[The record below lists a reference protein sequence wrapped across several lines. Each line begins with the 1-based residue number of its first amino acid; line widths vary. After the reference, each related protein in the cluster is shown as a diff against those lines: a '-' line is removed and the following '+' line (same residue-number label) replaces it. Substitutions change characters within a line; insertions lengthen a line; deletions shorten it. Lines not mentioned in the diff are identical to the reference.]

1 MAANGFTPWPEET
14 ALAYRRAGYWQGR
27 PLPELLHDW
36 AAAHGPRTALA
47 HGATRLTYF
56 QLDRRVNRM
65 AAGLRLRGV
74 APGKR
79 VVVQLPNTPEFVVA
93 VFALMRAGAIPVLAP
108 LTHREPE
115 ITHVVAE
122 SEAVGY
128 IGPAVY
134 GGFDHTAMAARVAA
148 GSTSLRRIFTLATPG
163 EQAGGFSVLPGGC
176 LAFPLH
182 TVDEAPVPDRRPDAS
197 DVAFFLLSGGT
208 TAQPRLIGRTHDDYA
223 YQLRATAEL
232 LGLGP
237 EDVYLAVL
245 PAEFNLTLGSP
256 GILGTLAAGGTVVLL
271 DDPAPDTA
279 FAAIAR
285 ERVTVTSV
293 LPGLAARWLD
303 ALDGAG
309 AGLVPHQATFAPSR
323 RPVHPLAAPA
333 ESPRTPSPSGTASG
347 RHTESTHRTPLPDGQ
362 TLRAGTLDSLRVLQ
376 IGGGRLAP
384 GLAARIEPG
393 FGCRLQQVSGR
404 AEGLLTVTRL
414 DDPRDVV
421 LTTQGRPVSPAD
433 EIRIDAPEGEAGE
446 LLVRGPY
453 TPRGYYRSPEHNARA
468 FTPDGFHRTGDLARL
483 TPEGNL
489 VVERRAEDLVIRE
502 E

>member
-27 PLPELLHDW
+27 TLPELLHDW
-36 AAAHGPRTALA
+36 AAAYGPRTALA

-79 VVVQLPNTPEFVVA
+79 VVVQLPNTPEFIVA
-93 VFALMRAGAIPVLAP
+93 VFALMRAGAVPVLAP
-108 LTHREPE
+108 ITHRERE

-122 SEAVGY
+122 TEAVGY
-128 IGPAVY
+128 IGPAVH
-134 GGFDHTAMAARVAA
+134 GGFDHTAMAARVAT
-148 GSTSLRRIFTLATPG
+148 GSTSLRRIFTVAVPG

-182 TVDEAPVPDRRPDAS
+182 TVDEAPVPDRRLDAS

-208 TAQPRLIGRTHDDYA
+208 TVLPGGTTAPPGLIGRTHDDYA

-237 EDVYLAVL
+237 EDVYLAAL

-285 ERVTVTSV
+285 ERVTVTAV

-309 AGLVPHQATFAPSR
+309 AGLVPRQATFTPSR
-323 RPVHPLAAPA
+323 RPARPLAAPDA
-333 ESPRTPSPSGTASG
+333 A
-347 RHTESTHRTPLPDGQ
+347 PLLDGQ
-362 TLRAGTLDSLRVLQ
+362 TSPAGALASLRVLQ

-404 AEGLLTVTRL
+404 AEGLLTMTRL

-468 FTPDGFHRTGDLARL
+468 FTPDGFHRTGVLARL
-483 TPEGNL
+483 TPDGNL
-489 VVERRAEDLVIRE
+489 VVEERDDRT
-502 E
+502 

>member
-14 ALAYRRAGYWQGR
+14 ALAHRRAGYWQGR

-36 AAAHGPRTALA
+36 AAAHGPRTALV

-65 AAGLRLRGV
+65 AAGLRLRGI

-79 VVVQLPNTPEFVVA
+79 VVVQLPNTPEFVIA
-93 VFALMRAGAIPVLAP
+93 VFALMRAGAVPVLAP
-108 LTHREPE
+108 TDRREPE
-115 ITHVVAE
+115 IAQLTAGT
-122 SEAVGY
+122 EAVGY
-128 IGPAVY
+128 VGPAVHR
-134 GGFDHTAMAARVAA
+134 GFDHAAMAARIAA
-148 GSTSLRRIFTLATPG
+148 GSTSLRRILTLAAPG
-163 EQAGGFSVLPGGC
+163 EQAGGFAVLPGGC

-182 TVDEAPVPDRRPDAS
+182 TVDEAPVPDRRLDAS
-197 DVAFFLLSGGT
+197 DVAFFLLPGGTPASSGG
-208 TAQPRLIGRTHDDYA
+208 APAPPRLVGRTHDDYA

-245 PAEFNLTLGSP
+245 PAESALALGCP

-271 DDPAPDTA
+271 DDPEPDAA
-279 FAAIAR
+279 FATIAR

-293 LPGLAARWLD
+293 TPSVAVRWLD
-303 ALDGAG
+303 ALDGAEADLG
-309 AGLVPHQATFAPSR
+309 
-323 RPVHPLAAPA
+323 
-333 ESPRTPSPSGTASG
+333 
-347 RHTESTHRTPLPDGQ
+347 
-362 TLRAGTLDSLRVLQ
+362 SLRVLQ
-376 IGGGRLAP
+376 IGGARLHP
-384 GLAARIEPG
+384 GLAARVEPG
-393 FGCRLQQVSGR
+393 FGCRLQQVYGG
-404 AEGLLTVTRL
+404 AEGLLTATRL

-421 LTTQGRPVSPAD
+421 LTTQGRPLSPAD

-446 LLVRGPY
+446 LLTRGPY
-453 TPRGYYRSPEHNARA
+453 TPRGPYRSPGHDARA

-489 VVERRAEDLVIRE
+489 VVEGRAEDLVIPE
-502 E
+502 G

>member
-27 PLPELLHDW
+27 TLPELLHDW
-36 AAAHGPRTALA
+36 AAAHGPRTALVQ
-47 HGATRLTYF
+47 GATRLTYF

-65 AAGLRLRGV
+65 TAGLRLRGV

-79 VVVQLPNTPEFVVA
+79 VVVQLPNSPESVVA
-93 VFALMRAGAIPVLAP
+93 VFALMRGGAVPVLAP
-108 LTHREPE
+108 VTHREPE
-115 ITHVVAE
+115 ITHVAAE
-122 SEAVGY
+122 TEAVGY
-128 IGPAVY
+128 IGPAVHR
-134 GGFDHTAMAARVAA
+134 GFDHAAMAARVAA
-148 GSTSLRRIFTLATPG
+148 GSTSLRRIFTVAAPG

-182 TVDEAPVPDRRPDAS
+182 TVDEAPVPDRRLDAS

-208 TAQPRLIGRTHDDYA
+208 TAPPRLIGRTHDDYA
-223 YQLRATAEL
+223 YQLRSTAEL

-237 EDVYLAVL
+237 EDVCLTAL
-245 PAEFNLTLGSP
+245 PAHSNLALGSP

-271 DDPAPDTA
+271 GDPEPDTA

-285 ERVTVTSV
+285 ERVTVTAVTPSV
-293 LPGLAARWLD
+293 AVRWLD

-309 AGLVPHQATFAPSR
+309 ADLG
-323 RPVHPLAAPA
+323 
-333 ESPRTPSPSGTASG
+333 
-347 RHTESTHRTPLPDGQ
+347 
-362 TLRAGTLDSLRVLQ
+362 SLRVLQ

-384 GLAARIEPG
+384 DLAARIEPG
-393 FGCRLQQVSGR
+393 FGCRLQQVFGR

-414 DDPRDVV
+414 DDPRDVL

-433 EIRIDAPEGEAGE
+433 EIRIDAPGGEAGE

-468 FTPDGFHRTGDLARL
+468 FTPDGFHRTGDRARL

-489 VVERRAEDLVIRE
+489 VVEGRAEDVVIHE
-502 E
+502 G